1 MYNIG
6 DSYEEFKGGKV
17 VEYYERKIEEVDN
30 PGFFKAF
37 KWSVVLTTACWAV
50 IIITVYKYLV
60 N

>member
-1 MYNIG
+1 M
-6 DSYEEFKGGKV
+6 KKKV
-17 VEYYERKIEEVDN
+17 EKVIEYYERKIAEEQ

-50 IIITVYKYLV
+50 IIIAVYKYLV